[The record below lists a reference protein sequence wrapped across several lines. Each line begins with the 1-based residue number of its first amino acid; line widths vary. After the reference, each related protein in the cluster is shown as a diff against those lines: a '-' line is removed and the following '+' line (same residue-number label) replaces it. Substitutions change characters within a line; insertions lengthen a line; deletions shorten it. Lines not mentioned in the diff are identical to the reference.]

1 MKGFSMEERK
11 AVERVIERMYR
22 HHVKTSGAVPDAKTR
37 REMERKAVKAAESAD
52 NKKARR

>member
-1 MKGFSMEERK
+1 MEERK